1 MDHIIFEDPSQRVS
15 RAKKVCSNPSV
26 PLARRDGAIE
36 QAPGQ
41 IDPHF
46 SHTGI
51 FDIQFNGNEPVSLY
65 DMFSLC
71 GDDESGNED
80 QSNGSSKAPSLQPN
94 TQQER
99 STPVPHKPEDD
110 IIPIDPAILE
120 GEKMNED
127 KPSENDAP
135 DCSGSPA
142 YPISPKSLTLH
153 GHAQNIEGL
162 GHASASFN
170 VLQTAAE
177 APQFS
182 SKRPSSNAIDAEP
195 PCKQSRSDALAA
207 KNYQSTLYSC
217 FSAASLHERLEFFSW
232 LFQYGLSESL
242 SAASAELPF
251 TQAKTADKSPESL
264 CLQRRRLPPTPN
276 RRRATSI
283 RSRKGKAWEPDEI
296 ELLIKLKEDGL
307 SWSVITKR
315 FQKRFPGRSRGSIQV
330 YWSTNL
336 KYLHSL

>member
-41 IDPHF
+41 INPHF

-51 FDIQFNGNEPVSLY
+51 FDIQFNSNEPVSLY

-71 GDDESGNED
+71 GDDKSGNED
-80 QSNGSSKAPSLQPN
+80 QSNGSSKALSLQPN

-110 IIPIDPAILE
+110 IILIDPAILE
-120 GEKMNED
+120 GEKINED
-127 KPSENDAP
+127 KLSKNDAP

-142 YPISPKSLTLH
+142 YPISPKLLTLH

-170 VLQTAAE
+170 VLQTVVE

-182 SKRPSSNAIDAEP
+182 SKRPSSNAINAEP
-195 PCKQSRSDALAA
+195 PCKQ
-207 KNYQSTLYSC
+207 T
-217 FSAASLHERLEFFSW
+217 ASLYERLEFFSW

-315 FQKRFPGRSRGSIQV
+315 FQKRFPRRSRGSIQV

-336 KYLHSL
+336 KYLH